1 MDLYQAQEH
10 STGTLPA
17 LQGGQKVRLKLEH
30 TGDPDMRSVKF
41 QATVSGKDFGYVYV
55 LSYPGSDKLKIGHS
69 LDPFDRAKDI
79 GGTKAPEN
87 PLVEAFFWC
96 SERREDVE
104 RSAHRLERDTRHNGE
119 WFTVSIGQAINVIR
133 KAADD
138 VGVEV
143 QLVYDRNEYEKQAAA
158 EEVAAQMADADAK
171 CLLELREIAARQD
184 ARISAKAAAERLKLN
199 RWSGHS
205 SS

>member
-1 MDLYQAQEH
+1 M
-10 STGTLPA
+10 T
-17 LQGGQKVRLKLEH
+17 K
-30 TGDPDMRSVKF
+30 VKF

-96 SERREDVE
+96 SERREEVE
-104 RSAHRLERDTRHNGE
+104 RSAHKLERDTRHNGE

-133 KAADD
+133 KAADE
-138 VGVEV
+138 VGVEI

-158 EEVAAQMADADAK
+158 EVEAAQLAEADAK
-171 CLLELREIAARQD
+171 RLLELRAIAARQD
-184 ARISAKAAAERLKLN
+184 ARIAAKAEAERLKQN
-199 RWSGHS
+199 RWP
-205 SS
+205 